1 MSVADTRR
9 VVDRVL
15 EWLLVAFMALM
26 VVNVIWQVATRFL
39 LRNPSSF
46 TEEIARFLLVWV
58 GILGGAYAVGQRI
71 HLAIDLLPSK
81 LEGHRKAVLELLI
94 EVCIFTFAALVLVFG
109 GSGLVWLTLDL
120 GQTSA
125 ALQIP
130 LGLVYLV
137 LPLSGLLMMFYSAIH
152 GAEALSRLRTPTETG
167 DDSGSA

>member
-1 MSVADTRR
+1 MRVGGARR

-15 EWLLVAFMALM
+15 EWLLVAFMSLM
-26 VVNVIWQVATRFL
+26 VVNVLWQVVTRFL

-46 TEEIARFLLVWV
+46 TEEIARYLLVWV
-58 GILGGAYAVGQRI
+58 GVLGGAYAVGKRI

-81 LEGHRKAVLELLI
+81 LEGRGKALLGLFI
-94 EVCIFTFAALVLVFG
+94 EACVFVFAALVLVFG

-130 LGLVYLV
+130 LGFVYLV
-137 LPLSGLLMMFYSAIH
+137 LPLSGLLMMFYSWLH
-152 GAEALSRLRTPTETG
+152 GAEALNRLRAPG
-167 DDSGSA
+167 DESADSGAT